1 MLLIADSSSLIALS
15 AADSLHLLDLLYGD
29 VKVPFSVFKEVTTP
43 DKPESEVL
51 HKYLINRIVNVS
63 PEEIIIADY
72 TLGQGEVEAMVLYKR
87 LKADL
92 LLIDDKRARKIAG
105 LNDINTIGSLGVLL
119 EAKEKKIIHEIR
131 PAIIKIYNSDIY
143 VSSELCNYILIK
155 SGEKL
160 LF

>member
-15 AADSLHLLDLLYGD
+15 AADSLHLLDMLYGD
-29 VKVPFSVFKEVTTP
+29 VKVPFSVFSEVTTP
-43 DKPESEVL
+43 GKPESVVL
-51 HKYLINRIVNVS
+51 HKYLKKRIINVS

-72 TLGQGEVEAMVLYKR
+72 TLGQGEVEAMILYKR

-131 PAIIKIYNSDIY
+131 PAIIKIYNSNIHL
-143 VSSELCNYILIK
+143 SPELCDYILIK
-155 SGEKL
+155 SGEKP